1 MCNFFFIRNKIGSLL
16 FLLLIMVATSC
27 STTTGYRS
35 GKYASSHKRV
45 VKSKKSSKT
54 YVKKVSEPKFSSNS
68 TVIASV
74 SGIRHEI
81 IDYAI
86 RFRGVK
92 YKYGGKSPDTG
103 FDCSGF
109 TGYIFSQNGIPL
121 SGPSD
126 IQAKRGVNKTMK
138 QLLPGDLVFFGDENR
153 ISHVAIVAETSD
165 NHIQVV
171 HATTSAGVKMDEI
184 TSSEY
189 WSSRFLFGKDII
201 SSR

>member
-1 MCNFFFIRNKIGSLL
+1 
-16 FLLLIMVATSC
+16 
-27 STTTGYRS
+27 
-35 GKYASSHKRV
+35 
-45 VKSKKSSKT
+45 
-54 YVKKVSEPKFSSNS
+54 
-68 TVIASV
+68 
-74 SGIRHEI
+74 
-81 IDYAI
+81 
-86 RFRGVK
+86 
-92 YKYGGKSPDTG
+92 
-103 FDCSGF
+103 
-109 TGYIFSQNGIPL
+109 
-121 SGPSD
+121 
-126 IQAKRGVNKTMK
+126 MK